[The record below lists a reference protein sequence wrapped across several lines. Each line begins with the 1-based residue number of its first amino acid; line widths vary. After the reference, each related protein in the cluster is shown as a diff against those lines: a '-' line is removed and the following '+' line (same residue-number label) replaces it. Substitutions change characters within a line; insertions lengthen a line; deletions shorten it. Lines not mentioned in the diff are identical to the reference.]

1 MPSNMEPSKNFEDV
15 LRRGPGRL
23 RGEVPTPVVE
33 NPLRILFVTSAHNSL
48 SQRAYIALTEMG
60 HDVTVQVVDSPE
72 IIEASVE
79 AHKPD
84 LVVCPMLKQFIPESV
99 CVQVHLPRRAPGTPR
114 GPWGEF
120 TRLGD
125 RARHGRVGRDR
136 ARGRRGG
143 RRRRH
148 LGDPQVPHAPGRQE
162 QHLPPRGAPRRG
174 RDAGVRGPQLRA
186 GRLRAASAE
195 LRRPVGDRPAASA
208 DQAGRSRDRLALRLD
223 RRDRAQD
230 PRRRGSSGRAR
241 HDRRRRVLPVQRLSR
256 ARPPRP
262 SG

>member
-1 MPSNMEPSKNFEDV
+1 MPLPMEPPKNFEDV
-15 LRRGPGRL
+15 LRRSPGRL

-72 IIEASVE
+72 IIEAAVE

-99 CVQVHLPRRAPGTPR
+99 WRKYTCLVVHPGPHGDR
-114 GPWGEF
+114 GPSLA
-120 TRLGD
+120 RLGD

-136 ARGRRGG
+136 ARGGRGG

-148 LGDPQVPHAPGRQE
+148 LGDAQVPHAPGRQE
-162 QHLPPRGAPRRG
+162 QHLPP
-174 RDAGVRGPQLRA
+174 
-186 GRLRAASAE
+186 
-195 LRRPVGDRPAASA
+195 
-208 DQAGRSRDRLALRLD
+208 
-223 RRDRAQD
+223 
-230 PRRRGSSGRAR
+230 
-241 HDRRRRVLPVQRLSR
+241 
-256 ARPPRP
+256 
-262 SG
+262 